1 MSEGG
6 REERREGERPIS
18 HADKGELVKA
28 RIVAVVE
35 RRRKVDRWLHVS
47 GVGSWDTVSVR

>member
-1 MSEGG
+1 M